1 MGLSAPDTVSGRHA
15 RPPGG
20 STGVGGRKTSAQGG
34 ARLPGPP
41 PHTTFVSGLGPRPS
55 PPTQL
60 PQSAAGTAL
69 RACFTSGV
77 HVHTS
82 TVPPPPQTLP
92 HSVSALLFDETGR
105 HVQGPLRPRPSRA
118 PRAAGTLTPLVGLQ
132 LRFQV
137 LGGHVELGLLALRR
151 LGLALPAAAVEA
163 AAEAAAAVAAGEEPA
178 EHKQGLWARGR
189 GCAARPGCSSQPA
202 PTPDPRQGHRGV
214 LTPAVDSFPDQGE

>member
-1 MGLSAPDTVSGRHA
+1 M
-15 RPPGG
+15 
-20 STGVGGRKTSAQGG
+20 TGVQTCA
-34 ARLPGPP
+34 LPIW
-41 PHTTFVSGLGPRPS
+41 
-55 PPTQL
+55 
-60 PQSAAGTAL
+60 TAL

-137 LGGHVELGLLALRR
+137 LGGHVELGLLALGR

-178 EHKQGLWARGR
+178 EHEQGLGAGDVAVRRGR
-189 GCAARPGCSSQPA
+189 DAALTRPPPPPGSQRGPHTSSGLFSRSRRIKKA
-202 PTPDPRQGHRGV
+202 LNTGRQEGRREETRCVKKG
-214 LTPAVDSFPDQGE
+214 DF